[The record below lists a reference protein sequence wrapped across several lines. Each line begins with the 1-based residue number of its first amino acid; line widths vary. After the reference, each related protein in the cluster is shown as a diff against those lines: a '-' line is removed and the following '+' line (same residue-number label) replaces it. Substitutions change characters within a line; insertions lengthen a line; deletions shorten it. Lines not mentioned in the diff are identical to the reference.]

1 MRPKDGNSRPKPWT
15 YVNGLIT
22 RWASRTHGPD
32 SSPGRA
38 YRPRPNAES
47 SRNAPQPITHASR
60 ARMGEKQPRHP
71 SRHVGR
77 RPAGQR
83 LGHARSYIFTCM
95 PVPRPIVSFHTR
107 QLTRILHGVKPQYP
121 SSRAAPPRAADPWPS
136 EPGHQQPPRTRA
148 AGRLVGA
155 VFGDVNIN
163 VTHALVIIR
172 RGNRAIPR
180 PRRFKAILRFT
191 ASIKQPVP

>member
-38 YRPRPNAES
+38 YRPLPNAEG
-47 SRNAPQPITHASR
+47 SRHAPPPITHASG

-83 LGHARSYIFTCM
+83 LGHARRHIITGTAAL
-95 PVPRPIVSFHTR
+95 RPIVSFHPR
-107 QLTRILHGVKPQYP
+107 QLTRILHSVKPQYP

-136 EPGHQQPPRTRA
+136 EPGHQQPPRTRP

-155 VFGDVNIN
+155 VFGDVEI
-163 VTHALVIIR
+163 AL
-172 RGNRAIPR
+172 NY
-180 PRRFKAILRFT
+180 
-191 ASIKQPVP
+191 AS